1 MGLIPCPNCGTP
13 VSADQ
18 GGCQNCGAN
27 SRTGEVPDPIK
38 ISTVREARPS
48 QEAILVAVLDDDRS
62 GDSPSRYGAPRQV
75 TFTDD
80 GLYLERNG
88 PMTAPDL
95 LKYDKEGRVTWRSEE
110 LRRWVVGLEAANR
123 PVSSAGLVLVLV
135 GIIVPFVWIAGV
147 VLCVLAVRQGRRE
160 QRPHGTAVAGLW
172 IAAVLLTITLVVALI
187 ATPW

>member
-1 MGLIPCPNCGTP
+1 MGLVSCPNCGAE
-13 VSADQ
+13 VNADAA
-18 GGCQNCGAN
+18 GCPECGAN
-27 SRTGEVPDPIK
+27 PQTGVVPEPITA
-38 ISTVREARPS
+38 SATRPEQAS

-80 GLYLERNG
+80 GLYLERDG

-135 GIIVPFVWIAGV
+135 GIIVPFVWIVGV

-160 QRPHGTAVAGLW
+160 QRPYGTAVAGLW
-172 IAAVLLTITLVVALI
+172 IAAVLLTISLVVALI
-187 ATPW
+187 AAPW